1 MYLNKDNLTKHNQF
15 YGSSL
20 KRKSTNQFFDDVS
33 SRGSR
38 ASSRLTVA
46 LEVDAF
52 NHLPPIP
59 HRKLLKLVSSNKVD
73 ILFDSTITVYSAR
86 HRYVSHGILAKSNN
100 GSKFNDINVRLYLT
114 SAINHQIWCEFAD
127 RSKIGQYNKN
137 TKLNDDMAT
146 KLINNLDIIDEKEMK
161 CNYETTIKQKLIN
174 KTPKQ
179 VKLNI
184 LLHEENIKSLASY
197 LGFATLEKQQMENK
211 DNMADDDKYD
221 DEMDIMNN
229 IDDKFST
236 FISQTIK
243 TRKKL
248 KKYQSTLTALTENIS
263 IMAVNRPIIKYIKYV
278 IIRNFFDDD
287 ISENKQLE
295 FRDYLFKDI
304 EWIDEQDIEYS
315 KIVELQQYHTHSLIK
330 MLTDRK
336 TAYCAENKMNDA
348 HNIHIEAYDGHR
360 LKVSIKN
367 IREINLKQFR
377 YLQPKQ
383 FKGYTKKFGFRIK
396 QGRKDSGITFIFES
410 NNHCLEWITYLEH
423 AININRTDFDSMFD
437 EIEQNGIK
445 LNTRKQLREFFISN
459 EYDSDAIAF
468 DVADNDG
475 NIARLVCDDNCFNII
490 RAYNMM
496 INQDGINNKFTND
509 FMIQDNDDTKHDSC
523 SPFTAHFS
531 FGTYFDYWILDV
543 NSEDAVKPKYKT
555 MKIELLENE
564 IATISVKMYN
574 QIYNKAT
581 KLIQKK
587 AHLLKA
593 QHVGINNQNFN
604 IPKGTLITI
613 NHMISLIVYTDY
625 TAIQKVF
632 KKQCRKLHINESM
645 DSLVKR
651 NSEIAHWCRFLK
663 ESAIFYGTEMK
674 SNVFYTGLT
683 TKLMFASM
691 QQHFEC
697 PLSTTCS
704 INVANQFSG
713 GSKGIILQLRAADP
727 KTRYFDVSW
736 ISQFS
741 DEKERLLMGCSLI
754 IDDILIRQQK
764 FMVSTKYVPAILMFE
779 KLMKGH
785 FVATHR
791 KTQKLLY
798 FLFASMFNLKDKPKT
813 PPKYILALFD
823 NMINTFKNSM
833 IWINKHDYDKLNYQ
847 QLKDILALDGPGL
860 FWSKSGIKLEN
871 VNFVKEFQW
880 CINSD
885 VYQQFLQKKV
895 REYVESEQYEY
906 HINEND
912 KVIFHLECCRQYSGQ
927 SQKCAFF
934 LHLDALPKHI
944 EAIQVEYD
952 LICSYDNIIQYQQ
965 VMLPHMMSTPQYIDE
980 NNNYK
985 QYFGSQ
991 LFCSTELIQNKTN
1004 KLLWKVAVKIT
1015 KVNMLK
1021 SKCSDPWRRISELE
1035 AQIAEMKN
1043 QPQRVLCFQN
1053 NTAALETKTPINW
1066 KRIFQILTRY
1076 CFFTDGNN
1084 RDIKILESFCN
1095 DEDIDESN
1103 LRNEVCNSIRYQSD
1117 EGTILWQVLSNV
1129 LHYDNKQRNWFYNI
1143 VLYEYFTLNDMS
1155 SANMGCIIRQMLRDT
1170 IPQPNRVFN
1179 FAHAKIETIV
1189 SHKHIT
1195 GAKFETTIQNAADF
1209 VNIFEAES
1217 NVTKSEWINIYQRLI
1232 QWKCNAA
1239 FDILSSLQ
1247 QQVKSLQIRLKT
1259 LENKSMFS
1267 DLRIS
1272 AFQDIH
1278 FNTDKL
1284 GTDAKRGEINI
1295 EINKAKSVG
1304 HNNQSAIQLQNES
1317 EWQNEFVHYSQEPF
1331 DHDTKIETP
1340 KRIHT
1345 EDNQQIT
1352 MIDSD
1357 SDSDSKQSTLDDM
1370 LNDVLSERSP
1380 NKHTNLLSPN
1390 FDSDNDS
1397 SHSNNT
1403 FQRKR
1408 KAKKEFEIKHSI
1420 ISIDNDNGKKSNKFI
1435 RNRKVKKES
1444 EQKEHEDNRDLDTST
1459 TYSDSSEGS
1468 SYSTSSSIDS
1478 EYERNS
1484 WVEYKKK
1491 LQRLF
1496 HCFAGMSMSLDELKR
1511 FLDIVEIT
1519 KYCAVDDVLLQM
1531 SINISD
1537 NKITLHEFIEYFC
1550 DEQRNPKAKGM
1561 KKYIEK
1567 QVSWQLLLKALN
1579 IFDKVDVDHSG
1590 QIEYNEFKQFGQML
1604 NLNDKETETLWHAID
1619 TDNSGYISVVDLFE
1633 WLKKRLETAQKKK
1646 AQREKQTNTRE
1657 FSRSHSSFY
1666 DDESTTEFA
1675 SEKSIND
1682 NNQSTIQ
1689 LQNESK
1695 WQHEFVAYSQEPF
1708 DPKIETK
1715 GKLLK
1720 TATKTYTY

>member
-1 MYLNKDNLTKHNQF
+1 MELSTANLLTHDPSYKK
-15 YGSSL
+15 SS
-20 KRKSTNQFFDDVS
+20 KRKSTNEFFDDRS
-33 SRGSR
+33 SRGSHGNNR
-38 ASSRLTVA
+38 FNDADDWTDYFHRLPTIK
-46 LEVDAF
+46 
-52 NHLPPIP
+52 H
-59 HRKLLKLVSSNKVD
+59 HRLLDRLSSNRSQ
-73 ILFDSTITVYSAR
+73 ILFDSRITVYSSR
-86 HRYVSHGILAKSNN
+86 HKHIRHGILTKHKRASRVN
-100 GSKFNDINVRLYLT
+100 LYLC
-114 SAINHQIWCEFAD
+114 SAINYQIWEEFMN
-127 RSKIGQYNKN
+127 RSNIHQYNENVEITDDIATTLIKN
-137 TKLNDDMAT
+137 M
-146 KLINNLDIIDEKEMK
+146 DIIDEKEMTHK
-161 CNYETTIKQKLIN
+161 YEKIIKSKLVN
-174 KTPKQ
+174 KPPLSPNTPNKI
-179 VKLNI
+179 KLNM
-184 LLHEENIKSLASY
+184 LLHTENIKSLASY
-197 LGFATLEKQQMENK
+197 FGLELQKQYSGNSSDDSKSEEIDPMHSINEKFA
-211 DNMADDDKYD
+211 
-221 DEMDIMNN
+221 
-229 IDDKFST
+229 KFM
-236 FISQTIK
+236 SQTLSDSNDLSL
-243 TRKKL
+243 RP
-248 KKYQSTLTALTENIS
+248 LTEDIS
-263 IMAVNRPIIKYIKYV
+263 MLSTDNKALIKNIKYV
-278 IIRNFFDDD
+278 IIRNFFANDT
-287 ISENKQLE
+287 SEDKQLE
-295 FRDYLFKDI
+295 FRDYLLKNID
-304 EWIDEQDIEYS
+304 WIDEQDTEES
-315 KIVELQQYHTHSLIK
+315 KIILLQQYHSYSLIDTLNTHK
-330 MLTDRK
+330 QNYCNETKTDYWDDI
-336 TAYCAENKMNDA
+336 T
-348 HNIHIEAYDGHR
+348 IEPYYGHR
-360 LKVSIKN
+360 LKHSEVK
-367 IREINLKQFR
+367 IRVINLRKFQD
-377 YLQPKQ
+377 LS
-383 FKGYTKKFGFRIK
+383 TKKAKNNQKKYGFRIK
-396 QGRKDSGITFIFES
+396 QKRKNIKITFIFDS
-410 NNHCLEWITYLEH
+410 NNCCLEWITYLEH
-423 AININRTDFDSMFD
+423 AINIQQTDSDLMFNAL
-437 EIEQNGIK
+437 ETNGIK
-445 LNTRKQLREFFISN
+445 RHVINKLCQFFKYN
-459 EYDSDAIAF
+459 EYDSDAISE
-468 DVADNDG
+468 DVQGYDS
-475 NIARLVCDDNCFNII
+475 NIAIFADEKCFQLIQT
-490 RAYNMM
+490 YNVL
-496 INQDGINNKFTND
+496 INQGVKNKFTND
-509 FMIQDNDDTKHDSC
+509 FVIENEQKNN
-523 SPFTAHFS
+523 SPFSEYFS
-531 FGTYFDYWILDV
+531 FGEYFDYWILDKH
-543 NSEDAVKPKYKT
+543 SKDAVKPKYQTLKQ
-555 MKIELLENE
+555 ELLCNNV
-564 IATISVKMYN
+564 ATISPK
-574 QIYNKAT
+574 IYNRIYNEAIT
-581 KLIQKK
+581 FFRQKRY
-587 AHLLKA
+587 LLKA
-593 QHVGINNQNFN
+593 QHIGINNERFN
-604 IPKGTLITI
+604 ILKGTPITI
-613 NHMISLIVYTDY
+613 NHLISLIVYTDY
-625 TAIQKVF
+625 TDIQNAF
-632 KKQCRKLHINESM
+632 KKQCRKLHTNESM
-645 DSLVKR
+645 DDLVKR

-663 ESAIFYGTEMK
+663 ESAIFYGTEMTSK
-674 SNVFYTGLT
+674 IFYTGLDT
-683 TKLMFASM
+683 QLMFNSM
-691 QQHFEC
+691 QQHFYC
-697 PLSTTCS
+697 PLSTTS
-704 INVANQFSG
+704 EINVANSFSG
-713 GSKGIILQLRAADP
+713 GSEGIILQLKAADP
-727 KTRYFDVSW
+727 KTRYFDVEW
-736 ISQFS
+736 ISS
-741 DEKERLLMGCSLI
+741 LPHEKERFLMGCSLI
-754 IDDILIRQQK
+754 IDDILICNEERTA
-764 FMVSTKYVPAILMFE
+764 MVSANYVSAISMFE
-779 KLMKGH
+779 KLMNGY
-785 FVATHR
+785 FVKKNL
-791 KTQKLLY
+791 KTQKRLY
-798 FLFASMFNLKDKPKT
+798 FLLGAVFNLKDKPK
-813 PPKYILALFD
+813 PLPSKYILALFD
-823 NMINTFKNSM
+823 NMIQKFKICD
-833 IWINKHDYDKLNYQ
+833 IWINENDFKKLCHK
-847 QLKDILALDGPGL
+847 QLRRILSLDGTGL
-860 FWSKSGIKLEN
+860 FWYKSGIELEN
-871 VNFVKEFQW
+871 AKFVEQFEW
-880 CINSD
+880 CIDGD
-885 VYQQFLQKKV
+885 VYKRFAGMKV
-895 REYVESEQYEY
+895 REYIESKHYKY
-906 HINEND
+906 CIDDNE
-912 KVIFHLECCRQYSGQ
+912 KIIFHLECCRQYSGE
-927 SQKCAFF
+927 SHKCAFF

-1567 QVSWQLLLKALN
+1567 QVSWQLLLKTLN
-1579 IFDKVDVDHSG
+1579 IFDKVDTDNSG
-1590 QIEYNEFKQFGQML
+1590 QLEFSQFKQLGEML